1 MKFNDEEKVR
11 YVGQNKNLKG
21 CIGYVVDIEEISSDY
36 ILDDNE
42 ILVDF
47 GVEDECI
54 EIVKEKDL
62 EMVKE

>member
-1 MKFNDEEKVR
+1 MKFKPEEKVR
-11 YVGQNKNLKG
+11 YIGQSQSLKG
-21 CIGYVVDIEEISSDY
+21 CIGYVVDIEEISSDL
-36 ILDDNE
+36 ILDTDE

-62 EMVKE
+62 ERAK

>member
-1 MKFNDEEKVR
+1 MNFKPEEKVR
-11 YVGQNKNLKG
+11 YIGQSQSLKG
-21 CIGYVVDIEEISSDY
+21 CIGYVVDDFVWGHES
-36 ILDDNE
+36 ILDDE
-42 ILVDF
+42 VMVDF